1 MAGSVIWPN
10 GAKCAV
16 MVTVNLDAE
25 LFWLSL
31 DPTCHNR
38 PKTLSMGQYGMT
50 RGLGRLLKVLERYK
64 VPATFFVPGK
74 VAELYPAEMG
84 TILSQGHEIGC
95 HGYAH
100 ENFALLSEEE
110 QKLAMEKGV
119 RALTQIC
126 GQAPK
131 GFRAPEGEL
140 TLKTLE
146 LAYNCG
152 IRYSSTL
159 SNDDRPYWL
168 EVNERKDL
176 LLEIPIQWAL
186 YDLPYFAFNYRPAF
200 PAGQGRVANYTQ
212 VLDNWKDEF
221 TGHYDRGLCYVLQLD
236 PQTIGTPGR
245 IHLVEELLDYIGSFE
260 EVWFTTGSGMLD
272 YWETRKHN

>member
-1 MAGSVIWPN
+1 MNPIQWPG
-10 GAKCAV
+10 GAKCAA
-16 MVTVNLDAE
+16 MITVNLDAE
-25 LFWLSL
+25 YFWLSL
-31 DPTCHNR
+31 DPSCHNR

-50 RGLGRLLKVLERYK
+50 RGLDRLLDVLERYGIQ
-64 VPATFFVPGK
+64 ATFFVPGK
-74 VAELYPAEMG
+74 VAELYSDDMKK
-84 TILSQGHEIGC
+84 ILEKGHEIGV

-100 ENFALLSEEE
+100 ENFGLLSEAE
-110 QKLAMEKGV
+110 QQETMEKSV
-119 RALTQIC
+119 QAVAEVC
-126 GQAPK
+126 GEAPI

-146 LAYNCG
+146 FAYRCG

-168 EVNERKDL
+168 PVNDQGDA

-200 PAGQGRVANYTQ
+200 PAGQGRVANYSQ

-245 IHLVEELLDYIGSFE
+245 IHLVEELLDHIRGLGDT
-260 EVWFTTGSGMLD
+260 WFATGRQML
-272 YWETRKHN
+272 EFCQRQK